1 MQIRIH
7 QTNDELESI
16 IIPMGGTLVR
26 NQPDP
31 SQVRKGLTRVYDFKR
46 GADGALVC
54 EVTDERDIKRF
65 LSLIDGFSPY
75 GEESI
80 TEARELWRWTGEHA
94 EADDAP
100 KLAAGQPAIVD
111 VFIDDDD
118 DDKDPVDPVDQDDD
132 ELDQRGA
139 GLQTGLPDIPAAN
152 ADGDAWMAY
161 GKALPGVSNPKNH
174 AELSAYAS
182 ANYGVDLKT
191 KGTVKMLQEIAGLQS
206 ATA

>member
-7 QTNDELESI
+7 QTSDERESI

-54 EVTDERDIKRF
+54 DVTDERDLKRF

-75 GEESI
+75 GEEAI
-80 TEARELWRWTGEHA
+80 TEARELWRWTGEHPD
-94 EADDAP
+94 ADDTP
-100 KLAAGQPAIVD
+100 TLAAGQPVIVD
-111 VFIDDDD
+111 VFIGDDDETD
-118 DDKDPVDPVDQDDD
+118 SGEPVDPDDLD
-132 ELDQRGA
+132 LDQRGA
-139 GLQTGLPDIPAAN
+139 GLQTGLPDIPSKD
-152 ADGDAWMAY
+152 ADGDDWVAY

-174 AELSAYAS
+174 AELTAYAA
-182 ANYGVDLKT
+182 ANYGADLKT
-191 KGTVKMLQEIAGLQS
+191 KGTVKMLQEIAGLQ
-206 ATA
+206 AAAA